1 MENLLSA
8 IFEAL
13 AQPTV
18 SYIGLGYD
26 NSISINAGWEK
37 GRGRGRGR
45 WGEEERE
52 GEREV
57 GRGREGGG
65 EGGREEGK
73 GVREGRRGGERMREV
88 GSVVLWSM

>member
-26 NSISINAGWEK
+26 NSISISAGWE
-37 GRGRGRGR
+37 
-45 WGEEERE
+45 E
-52 GEREV
+52 GEW
-57 GRGREGGG
+57 GG
-65 EGGREEGK
+65 ERRGERGSGREEG
-73 GVREGRRGGERMREV
+73 G
-88 GSVVLWSM
+88 VLWSCEISYV

>member
-26 NSISINAGWEK
+26 NSISISAGWEEGEWGGGG
-37 GRGRGRGR
+37 GRGERGS
-45 WGEEERE
+45 
-52 GEREV
+52 
-57 GRGREGGG
+57 
-65 EGGREEGK
+65 GREEG
-73 GVREGRRGGERMREV
+73 V
-88 GSVVLWSM
+88 GCYDHVTLVTCNPIEIL